1 MQKGF
6 IGATDYY
13 FTQKGSFNRRSLMS
27 VGAPMRLT
35 FLIAIWAI
43 WVQISGMG
51 IASDRSFTAF
61 THANL
66 IPMTTEVVIPNQT
79 VVVEGKRILA
89 VGFSSQTSIPPN
101 STIIDCQNAFLMPG
115 LADMHIHFRQG
126 WFDDKKPVSPLKLFL
141 ANGVTTVRCFGTR
154 SQKNHYALAWRKK
167 IETGDLAGPNIIPC
181 GPQLRGHFQ
190 DNPEN
195 IVIRQ
200 KYQHYDFIK
209 VYSFITREEFHSIM
223 STAKKLDVYVAGH
236 IPFQVG
242 LDGVMAEGMNE
253 IAHIEEFL
261 WEFCDLD
268 RQRYFESE
276 GDWMTYAIQTGFN
289 RMGPLLQLPP
299 EEQEKEI
306 ESKVTALVDKL
317 KAKPIPVCTTLVIDD
332 VTVQKLFDPKRFL
345 GRPENRYL
353 PSSYLKRFRMGREKH
368 QLQFK
373 DGEVFAP
380 FKYLVNKKLLVA
392 LKAINTPLL
401 LSTDAG
407 TGGMGIVPG
416 FSLHD
421 ELRILVENGFTPY
434 EALAAGT
441 VVASKIVKRMN
452 GRDAF
457 GTITPGKR
465 ADLLLLQENPLDDV
479 ANARKILGVMTAGR
493 WYDRKAIS
501 EMLAIE

>member
-1 MQKGF
+1 MS
-6 IGATDYY
+6 IGTP
-13 FTQKGSFNRRSLMS
+13 L
-27 VGAPMRLT
+27 RLT
-35 FLIAIWAI
+35 FLIAIWAL
-43 WVQISGMG
+43 WVQITGLA
-51 IASDRSFTAF
+51 IASDNNFIAF

-66 IPMTTEVVIPNQT
+66 IPMTTEAVIPDQT
-79 VVVEGKRILA
+79 VLVQGNQIITA
-89 VGFSSQTSIPPN
+89 GSSSQTNIPPN
-101 STIIDCQNAFLMPG
+101 STEIDCRNAFLMPG
-115 LADMHIHFRQG
+115 LADMHIHFRHG
-126 WFDDKKPVSPLKLFL
+126 WFDDKKPVSPLKLYL
-141 ANGVTTVRCFGTR
+141 ANGVTTVRCYGTR
-154 SQKNHYALAWRKK
+154 NQKNRYALAWREK
-167 IETGDLAGPNIIPC
+167 IEAGDLAGPNIIPC
-181 GPQLRGHFQ
+181 GPQLRGHFKE
-190 DNPEN
+190 NPEN

-209 VYSFITREEFHSIM
+209 VYSFVTKEEFHSIM

-261 WEFCDLD
+261 WEFSDLD

-276 GDWMTYAIQTGFN
+276 GDWMTYAIQTTFN
-289 RMGPLLQLPP
+289 RFGPLLQLPP
-299 EEQEKEI
+299 GEQEQKI
-306 ESKVTALVDKL
+306 ESMVIAIIDKL
-317 KAKPIPVCTTLVIDD
+317 KAKPIPVCTTIDD

-345 GRPENRYL
+345 EKPENRYL
-353 PSSYLKRFRMGREKH
+353 PSSYLERFRMGREKH

-373 DGEVFAP
+373 GGEMFAP

-421 ELRILVENGFTPY
+421 ELRILVDNGFTPY
-434 EALAAGT
+434 EALASGT
-441 VVASKIVKRMN
+441 VVASKIVQQMN

-479 ANARKILGVMTAGR
+479 ANARKILGVMAAGR

-501 EMLAIE
+501 EMLAIQ